1 MWRIHVAMD
10 VTFIYIYDALF
21 YIHNGIGF
29 LMLTIVKME
38 CVFSNVKIVK
48 KFFPAN
54 FLESSPG
61 LVQRFLGE
69 PEKR

>member
-29 LMLTIVKME
+29 LMLTIVKVE
-38 CVFSNVKIVK
+38 CVMNELELRGEWSSRMKMF
-48 KFFPAN
+48 AN
-54 FLESSPG
+54 D
-61 LVQRFLGE
+61 QC
-69 PEKR
+69 